1 MMDNMNST
9 DKRIAELEAR
19 LEAASH
25 RKARSHRF
33 NVFNVAAIMLAAT
46 SLSVWLTSFMLA
58 KYRTGGTDDD
68 GARVAAFNVDV
79 VPATDNPEM
88 VFDLTDTAEAQTYSY
103 NFTLRNKSETAVR
116 YTASLEFK
124 DPNVAAMISSI
135 QYKVGE
141 TVVDPA
147 AKLADIAPNGAD
159 VVVTVVFTVN
169 ASTADAAA
177 VDYLSDAFL
186 ALTEPMSGWTGT
198 VDAQPFTIT
207 VNATQID

>member
-79 VPATDNPEM
+79 VPATDNPKM
-88 VFDLTDTAEAQTYSY
+88 VFDLTDTAEAQTYNY
-103 NFTLRNKSETAVR
+103 KFTLSNASETAVR
-116 YTASLEFK
+116 YTASLSFS
-124 DPNVAAMISSI
+124 DPNVEKLISSVGYYI
-135 QYKVGE
+135 SGTKVD
-141 TVVDPA
+141 DPA

-159 VVVTVVFTVN
+159 VDVTVVFTVN
-169 ASTADAAA
+169 ASTAD
-177 VDYLSDAFL
+177 DYLSNAFK
-186 ALTEPMSGWTGT
+186 ALTEPMSGWKGT
-198 VDAQPFTIT
+198 VSEKPFTIT